1 MFLKCVTKP
10 SIPLRSVFQRSIKTS
25 SNQFS
30 DNEKSGQDEK
40 SDKKINVEVEEVSK
54 KEKNLYEHLEID
66 PSASTKEI
74 KEAYFKL
81 SKIYHPDA
89 NPNNPDA
96 EAIFFDITRAYETLS
111 DGKLRRIYDKG
122 DLGRAISAAD
132 RELIRHKF
140 QGEGFVDSRKKYRE
154 MYKDQSNKKAD
165 YANPDEFIRK
175 ISEGKRLEKQHRLS
189 SSALMGNDFLQK
201 GSTAAGFAQRRPI
214 YEDLHKNPGVRPREN
229 PNAKPSGVVFYP
241 ICFLVAAMLA
251 KIGYNVVID
260 S

>member
-1 MFLKCVTKP
+1 MLLKCVNKQ
-10 SIPLRSVFQRSIKTS
+10 SIPLRSVFQRNIKTS
-25 SNQFS
+25 SIQFC
-30 DNEKSGQDEK
+30 DHEKQGQDEK
-40 SDKKINVEVEEVSK
+40 SDKKLDVEEISK

-89 NPNNPDA
+89 NPDNPDA
-96 EAIFFDITRAYETLS
+96 QATFFEITRAYETLS

-140 QGEGFVDSRKKYRE
+140 TGEGFVDARKKYRD
-154 MYKDQSNKKAD
+154 MYQDKSNKTAD
-165 YANPDEFIRK
+165 YANPDEFMRMVT
-175 ISEGKRLEKQHRLS
+175 EGQRLERKSRS
-189 SSALMGNDFLQK
+189 SGPGMMGNDHLQK
-201 GSTAAGFAQRRPI
+201 GSDAAKFAQRRPF
-214 YEDLHKNPGVRPREN
+214 YEDLHKNPGQRTREN
-229 PNAKPSGVVFYP
+229 PNAAGGFVGFYP
-241 ICFLVAAMLA
+241 VYILIAVMVA
-251 KIGYNVVID
+251 KIGYNIVVGA

>member
-1 MFLKCVTKP
+1 MYGKRVFCQLAIDFTNFSCKPQNPKIILFFL
-10 SIPLRSVFQRSIKTS
+10 F
-25 SNQFS
+25 
-30 DNEKSGQDEK
+30 
-40 SDKKINVEVEEVSK
+40 
-54 KEKNLYEHLEID
+54 
-66 PSASTKEI
+66 SASTKEI

-96 EAIFFDITRAYETLS
+96 EATFFDITRAYETLS

-175 ISEGKRLEKQHRLS
+175 ITEGQRLEKQHRLS
-189 SSALMGNDFLQK
+189 
-201 GSTAAGFAQRRPI
+201 R
-214 YEDLHKNPGVRPREN
+214 
-229 PNAKPSGVVFYP
+229 
-241 ICFLVAAMLA
+241 
-251 KIGYNVVID
+251 
-260 S
+260 